1 MGASLQPSRMRMLK
15 GKGFVMAKADR
26 YKARRP
32 ELSRMVVPSRESRA
46 AVRTR
51 EGSCLRAWSH
61 GAMLVVAR
69 LSAACEPKG
78 PRHAELS

>member
-51 EGSCLRAWSH
+51 EGSCLRGRMAQCSSSH
-61 GAMLVVAR
+61 D
-69 LSAACEPKG
+69 
-78 PRHAELS
+78 